1 MRSYILNK
9 AEPQKPLS
17 NPQSLFSIAARIDR
31 GVGEV
36 ATLCPSLRLA
46 CQPAPATA
54 LLQVED
60 RLRLDLDED
69 GAVVWIKQQ
78 LHESVSAV
86 FPYVVDIAHNMKMRM
101 M

>member
-1 MRSYILNK
+1 MHLN
-9 AEPQKPLS
+9 
-17 NPQSLFSIAARIDR
+17 
-31 GVGEV
+31 
-36 ATLCPSLRLA
+36 CP
-46 CQPAPATA
+46 
-54 LLQVED
+54 QVED

-86 FPYVVDIAHNMKMRM
+86 FPYMYDIAHNMRVRM